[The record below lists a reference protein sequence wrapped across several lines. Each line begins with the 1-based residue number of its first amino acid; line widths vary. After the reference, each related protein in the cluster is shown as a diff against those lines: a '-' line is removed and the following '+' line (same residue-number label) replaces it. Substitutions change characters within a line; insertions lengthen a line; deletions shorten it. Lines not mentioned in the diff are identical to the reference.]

1 MMSSRTRDYGFVI
14 LASVLWGTSFPGSK
28 VTVNTVDP
36 LFLTFARM
44 ALGASLGMTV
54 LVVTRRMNARLFRDP
69 MVSLLGAGNAIGFAL
84 QNGWSLH
91 ANAGNTTLGGRGNG
105 LFIARRLGRYCQA
118 AVRWQK

>member
-1 MMSSRTRDYGFVI
+1 MMSSRTRDYAFVI

-69 MVSLLGAGNAIGFAL
+69 MVWLLGAVNAIGFDL
-84 QNGWSLH
+84 QNEGVLV
-91 ANAGNTTLGGRGNG
+91 TTAAKPALVGNG
-105 LFIARRLGRYCQA
+105 SRVFLP
-118 AVRWQK
+118 AVG